1 VSVYQPTPGS
11 DFVIDVEL
19 PRVGRIKRS
28 SEARD
33 RREAVRREGMLRD
46 LSEDGQDELLRAL
59 KTKVV
64 SVGDLVNAKR
74 AGKLTG
80 NHALTDI
87 KLRAPL
93 FEAIRNTLTP
103 RTVPGA
109 ATLRRYRTSAV
120 SLAAFEN
127 DESIHFG
134 RIEYVGDLLAYDW
147 SEARRWWATGT
158 AHDRGKSAADWNH
171 LRRMLSRF
179 LTLYL
184 GDKYHPLRRQFMQLM
199 PAANEGPGRLSALS
213 LATFREMLA
222 HVPEHTRPAYMT
234 LLLTGMRMG
243 EYLRCGKSHL
253 RADLFAVN
261 VPGTKTKGS
270 AALVAVDPTQWDWIE
285 RGVPAPIKYQGL
297 RMWWKKAARLVGA
310 PDIRLHD
317 IRHLSLTLALSG
329 GAKVNEAQRHGR
341 HATPTQ
347 TLQYTQLDDSREAA
361 AGIARALTAGT
372 TTGE

>member
-59 KTKVV
+59 KLKVI

-74 AGKLTG
+74 AGKLGG
-80 NHALTDI
+80 NRALTDI
-87 KLRAPL
+87 KLRSPL
-93 FEAIRNTLTP
+93 RRALLDTLTP
-103 RTVPGA
+103 QAVPGFE
-109 ATLRRYRTSAV
+109 TLRRYETSYDALFRAV
-120 SLAAFEN
+120 EGNPEALV
-127 DESIHFG
+127 
-134 RIEYVGDLLAYDW
+134 YVGDLLAFDW
-147 SEARRWWATGT
+147 PELRRRW
-158 AHDRGKSAADWNH
+158 GKSPADWNH